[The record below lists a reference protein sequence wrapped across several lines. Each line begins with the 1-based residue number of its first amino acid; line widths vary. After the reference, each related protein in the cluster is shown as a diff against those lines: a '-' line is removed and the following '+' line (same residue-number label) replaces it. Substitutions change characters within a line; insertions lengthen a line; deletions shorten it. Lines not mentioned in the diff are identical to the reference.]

1 MRGILFEAPR
11 QIRLLDDLPIP
22 EPGEGE
28 VLVRCAHIGLC
39 GSNMGPY
46 AGEGHWGETTWP
58 APVGWMGHENVGVIV
73 RSRAPG
79 WEEGTPVLAQA
90 ADYNGFVEFF
100 AARTLTLAR
109 LPAEAGD
116 LAPYIIAQPL
126 ATVLRAF
133 SKAEP
138 VVNRCCAV
146 VGQGPIGLL
155 FTYMLRR
162 MGARQVIAVDRI
174 PWRLEWSRRMGATDA
189 VCASATDVVDASAGD
204 AAEAVR
210 ELTGG
215 RMAQFAVDAGN
226 TPESLATAALL
237 LGREGCLCPFAV
249 PRQRTQEFPWLHA
262 VDIEMRFV
270 IAHGQGCT
278 EFFQLAVDMVAGE
291 CRALGELVT
300 PRLPWEH
307 AAEAFAMYAEPARHE
322 GSLKIVLDL

>member
-11 QIRLLDDLPIP
+11 RVRLLDDLPVP
-22 EPGEGE
+22 DCGEGE
-28 VLVRCAHIGLC
+28 VLVKCTQIGLC

-46 AGEGHWGETTWP
+46 KGEGHWGETRWP
-58 APVGWMGHENVGVIV
+58 APVGWLGHENVGVIV
-73 RSRAPG
+73 KSRAPG
-79 WEEGTPVLAQA
+79 WDEGTPVLAQS
-90 ADYNGFVEFF
+90 ADYNGFVECF
-100 AARTLTLAR
+100 AARTATLAR
-109 LPAEAGD
+109 LPEDATD
-116 LAPYIIAQPL
+116 LAPFIIAQPL
-126 ATVLRAF
+126 ATVLRAL

-174 PWRLEWSRRMGATDA
+174 PWRLEWSRRMGATD
-189 VCASATDVVDASAGD
+189 TVDASGND
-204 AAEAVR
+204 APEVVR
-210 ELTGG
+210 GLTAG

-237 LGREGCLCPFAV
+237 LGHEGCLCPFAV
-249 PRQRTQEFPWLHA
+249 PRHRTQEFPWLHA
-262 VDIEMRFV
+262 LDNELRFV
-270 IAHGQGCT
+270 TAHGAGCT
-278 EFFQLAVDMVAGE
+278 EFFQLGVDMVAGD
-291 CRALGELVT
+291 CSALGELVT

-307 AAEAFAMYAEPARHE
+307 AAEAFEMYAEPAQHN